1 MKNAFLI
8 VLKDMMKTIIYNFY
22 YCKKEEE
29 VENKLNTFLTPIS
42 YHSKST
48 YLAVQLTIDQFM
60 MKRGDYIFISFVFT
74 NHEERRKLGK

>member
-1 MKNAFLI
+1 
-8 VLKDMMKTIIYNFY
+8 MKTIIYNFY

-60 MKRGDYIFISFVFT
+60 MKRGDYIFISPLYS
-74 NHEERRKLGK
+74 NYDIPLILA